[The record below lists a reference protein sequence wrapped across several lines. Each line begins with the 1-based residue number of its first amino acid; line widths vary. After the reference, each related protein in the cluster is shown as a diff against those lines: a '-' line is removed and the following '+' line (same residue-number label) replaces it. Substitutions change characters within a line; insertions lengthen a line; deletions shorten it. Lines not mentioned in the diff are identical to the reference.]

1 MSIMTESMKIEN
13 LVGRKTGNEEIS
25 KQSYSIYD
33 SAFNC
38 PLRVYISVVCDK
50 NYKSLIKHGD
60 VDDAVLESTFLN
72 IMDEYADLCGSNGR
86 NQKVQNY
93 NAYKSQIL
101 AMDICLRLLS
111 LGSVEK
117 VVENLNKIGLRCS
130 LPKNEEELKAL
141 GIKIDQRI
149 KDRVLRL
156 KKLSKELQDAK
167 GKELEKK
174 DFYEQLVSISRW
186 AGFRISDE
194 ITLAE
199 YAIFVKQAHLEAEK
213 MKMDGKNGK

>member
-50 NYKSLIKHGD
+50 DYKSLIKHGD
-60 VDDAVLESTFLN
+60 VDDAVLESTFLT

-199 YAIFVKQAHLEAEK
+199 YAIFVKQAHQEAEK